1 MSYEVLA
8 RKYRPIN
15 FQEVVGQDHIIRALT
30 NSIDQ
35 EKIHQAYIF
44 AGTRGVGKTTIAR
57 ILAKC
62 LNCESDSKPIS
73 IPCNKCSNTIEIREG
88 RSVDFLEIDA
98 ASNTQVEKIR
108 DLIETVEYK
117 PAKARFKVYLI
128 DEVHML
134 STASFNALLK
144 TLEEPPAHVIF
155 IFATTNPEKIPKTVQ
170 SRCLQL
176 NLKTVDE
183 ELLTKHFKEILK
195 KEKINFDDESLML
208 IANSANGSV
217 RDGLTL
223 LDQAIAHGNGK
234 LSQQDVKA
242 LLGTI
247 DNSLLIELIESVI
260 DGDGK
265 NVFDLLAKIEELS
278 PEYDAILKDIISI
291 LHQISL
297 HQFIKNSKSESIENL
312 STKVDKEFC
321 QLLYE
326 IAMNAYSKF
335 PVHPSPKEALEI
347 CLLRML
353 TFNPL
358 QKLSNKDASTTS
370 NTSEKKN
377 SIKHRLEPSKDND
390 KSKES
395 ITDKSD
401 DVIIEN
407 DNDWVTFFNNS
418 EMSPFARNYFGN
430 MAFESYIDDKLTLIK
445 SPEVETVPDN
455 IMSEF
460 KLIFKKSFKKDIE
473 VSFHDGKVSNTPM
486 SINDLSK
493 KKDQDMA
500 YKSLYEDKDIKDF
513 MKKFSG
519 KIKEESIKPIK

>member
-15 FQEVVGQDHIIRALT
+15 FDEVIGQDHIIKALV

-35 EKIHQAYIF
+35 NKIHQAYIF
-44 AGTRGVGKTTIAR
+44 SGTRGVGKTTIAR

-62 LNCESDSKPIS
+62 MNCESNSKPIS
-73 IPCNKCSNTIEIREG
+73 TPCNKCSNTIEISEG

-117 PAKARFKVYLI
+117 PAKGRFKIYLI

-144 TLEEPPAHVIF
+144 TLEEPPKHVIF

-176 NLKTVDE
+176 NLKTVNE
-183 ELLTKHFKEILK
+183 ELLVQHIQKILK
-195 KEKINFDDESLML
+195 LENINFDDYSTNM
-208 IANSANGSV
+208 IANSAKGSV
-217 RDGLTL
+217 RDALTL
-223 LDQAIAHGNGK
+223 LDQAIAYGNGELK
-234 LSQQDVKA
+234 EDDVKK

-247 DNSLLIELIESVI
+247 DNSLLIDLINGVV
-260 DGDGK
+260 DGNGK
-265 NVFDLLAKIEELS
+265 KVFNTLSEIEKLS
-278 PEYDAILKDIISI
+278 PEYDSILKDIIAM

-297 HQFIKNSKSESIENL
+297 EQVLQNSDIDHIKEMAINIDN
-312 STKVDKEFC
+312 EFC

-335 PVHPSPKEALEI
+335 NIHPNPKEALEI

-358 QKLSNKDASTTS
+358 HKLSESSSDKPIE
-370 NTSEKKN
+370 EKKN
-377 SIKHRLEPSKDND
+377 LKKDN
-390 KSKES
+390 SKEKK
-395 ITDKSD
+395 TNKTKSD
-401 DVIIEN
+401 QSACLITSNE
-407 DNDWVTFFNNS
+407 DWVNFFNTAK
-418 EMSPFARNYFGN
+418 MSPFARNYFGN
-430 MAFESYIDDKLTLIK
+430 TSFKDFNNGVMTLMVNSESAEMPENILLEFKTILK
-445 SPEVETVPDN
+445 ESFSEEVEVNFEVGTVIDSPLAVKDAKN
-455 IMSEF
+455 T
-460 KLIFKKSFKKDIE
+460 KKYNEAKSSIKD
-473 VSFHDGKVSNTPM
+473 
-486 SINDLSK
+486 
-493 KKDQDMA
+493 
-500 YKSLYEDKDIKDF
+500 DKDIKNF
-513 MKKFSG
+513 MNKFNG
-519 KIKEESIKPIK
+519 KIKEDTIKPIK